1 MNELNK
7 YLQELQNEGV
17 IHPDVKSQILHL
29 ANHVLREEMSRAFM
43 YGKSNAEM
51 MEAGLE
57 RSENE
62 EYVNWRM
69 LALNKQD

>member
-29 ANHVLREEMSRAFM
+29 AN
-43 YGKSNAEM
+43 
-51 MEAGLE
+51 
-57 RSENE
+57 
-62 EYVNWRM
+62 
-69 LALNKQD
+69 LALDKKN

>member
-29 ANHVLREEMSRAFM
+29 A
-43 YGKSNAEM
+43 K
-51 MEAGLE
+51 
-57 RSENE
+57 
-62 EYVNWRM
+62 
-69 LALNKQD
+69 LALDKQN

>member
-29 ANHVLREEMSRAFM
+29 AN
-43 YGKSNAEM
+43 
-51 MEAGLE
+51 
-57 RSENE
+57 
-62 EYVNWRM
+62 
-69 LALNKQD
+69 LALNKKN